1 MSTARPP
8 MTAVSLLRAY
18 VGSQPAAVAVMA
30 GLLVF
35 SIGLEIAEPRI
46 AAHFIESVQL
56 GRAESVLVG
65 IAGVFLAVAVTRQA
79 ARIVSAY
86 ASERVSW
93 TATNAA
99 REDLTAH
106 VLSLDLTFHESRP
119 PGELIERIDGDVNQ
133 VAEFFSSL
141 IVHIAG
147 NVLLVLGI
155 LIALATLDWRV
166 GLTFTAVTILSY
178 LALSRIAGIAGLK
191 WEDDRE
197 QSARFFGYVGEA
209 TLATEDL
216 RSSGA
221 TGYAMARFHRHLR
234 AWLPVK
240 VRAEGWGSAIWVVLS
255 IAFTAGTAIAF
266 GYGGVF
272 YRDGVVSLAGVYL
285 IVAYAAMLNTPMEVL
300 RHQVQTLQQAMA
312 ATRRIAEL
320 FAHRSS
326 LADGTAAIPSGP
338 LSVRFDH
345 VSFGYGRDD
354 SGDESGDGSK
364 DGSGDGMVMR
374 EVSFDVPAG
383 TTLGLVGRTGAGKTT
398 IASLLFRL
406 YDASRGR
413 VLVGGVDVREAS
425 LASLRSRIG
434 FVPQDVQIFD
444 ATLRENLTFF
454 DERADDRRL
463 LEILDVLELRPWLE
477 GLPDGLSSRIS
488 PGTLSAGQAQLIAL
502 ARVFLTDPG
511 LVVLD
516 EPSSRLDPVT
526 EAQVERT
533 LDRMLA
539 GRTAIV
545 IAHRLDTI
553 RRTDQVIVLD
563 TGAIAE
569 RGATAGLLADPGSR
583 LARLYQVGKVLT

>member
-8 MTAVSLLRAY
+8 MTAGSLLRAY

-56 GRAESVLVG
+56 GRAESTLAG
-65 IAGVFLAVAVTRQA
+65 IAAVFLAVAVTRQA

-209 TLATEDL
+209 TIATEDL

-266 GYGGVF
+266 GYGGAF

-326 LADGTAAIPSGP
+326 LADGTATIPSGP
-338 LSVRFDH
+338 LSVRFDD
-345 VSFGYGRDD
+345 VSFGYGPEN
-354 SGDESGDGSK
+354 ESDGP
-364 DGSGDGMVMR
+364 GDGMVMR

-406 YDASRGR
+406 YDAGRGR
-413 VLVGGVDVREAS
+413 VLVGGVDVREAA

-488 PGTLSAGQAQLIAL
+488 PGTLSAGQAQLVAL

-526 EAQVERT
+526 EAQVERA